1 MDLWIVFITIP
12 NRMQI
17 APNTFTE
24 ARSEARVGGD
34 RMDRGRPEGKVAW
47 QAVSTEKAVDLQCFP
62 FPISNCLFFGVL
74 ARSF

>member
-17 APNTFTE
+17 VPNTFTE

-34 RMDRGRPEGKVAW
+34 RMDRGRPEDQVAW
-47 QAVSTEKAVDLQCFP
+47 QAVSTEKVADLQCFP